1 MAHIEIHAL
10 SVKLAGTFE
19 AHVET
24 LPETGASAE
33 EGRGK
38 ISGIVDDT

>member
-19 AHVET
+19 A
-24 LPETGASAE
+24 PGTGSGK
-33 EGRGK
+33 GRGK